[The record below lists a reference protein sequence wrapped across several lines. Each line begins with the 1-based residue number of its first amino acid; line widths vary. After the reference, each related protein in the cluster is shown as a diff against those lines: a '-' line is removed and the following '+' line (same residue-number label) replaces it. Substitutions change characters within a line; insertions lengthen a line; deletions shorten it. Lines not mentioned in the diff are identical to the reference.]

1 MLLPTNT
8 NNNCTTTIL
17 YNQYARR
24 LASTSKQ
31 KKLQGKGKK
40 KRAIAASKHKKRLA
54 ATSSSSGNA
63 ANSNTNTNKIKK
75 PSKQAP
81 PPPTPTP
88 TAKLEKARHMQTNT
102 LSTNEK
108 EGLLGWF
115 AANPLLFAAVFFP
128 TITMGVVMI
137 FRPEVR
143 PKFLGGDGVSRS
155 AGSKERGLDKVI
167 SEQDAPVYEEAAAKE
182 APVYE
187 QSRRDDEDEK
197 WEMVEAVVEVENEE
211 GNVKEE
217 IVVVETKRGGD
228 AIDLISA
235 IGIRPHSKEKEED
248 GKETIDLISAIGIR
262 PYSS

>member
-1 MLLPTNT
+1 MMSAFSKSLPHLLRRPLLLPTNT

-40 KRAIAASKHKKRLA
+40 KRAIASSKHKKRLA
-54 ATSSSSGNA
+54 ATSSSNGNA
-63 ANSNTNTNKIKK
+63 ANSNTNTKKIKK

-115 AANPLLFAAVFFP
+115 AANTSSRSLDRSEVGVSDTSIPHTNTSNTHSSDAAEINV
-128 TITMGVVMI
+128 
-137 FRPEVR
+137 
-143 PKFLGGDGVSRS
+143 LDGVL
-155 AGSKERGLDKVI
+155 ERVTAATGLDTHTVI
-167 SEQDAPVYEEAAAKE
+167 SA
-182 APVYE
+182 
-187 QSRRDDEDEK
+187 
-197 WEMVEAVVEVENEE
+197 
-211 GNVKEE
+211 
-217 IVVVETKRGGD
+217 
-228 AIDLISA
+228 AIDHFL
-235 IGIRPHSKEKEED
+235 KK
-248 GKETIDLISAIGIR
+248 
-262 PYSS
+262 

>member
-1 MLLPTNT
+1 M
-8 NNNCTTTIL
+8 
-17 YNQYARR
+17 
-24 LASTSKQ
+24 ASTSKQ
-31 KKLQGKGKK
+31 KKQGTGKK

-54 ATSSSSGNA
+54 ATSSSSNGNA
-63 ANSNTNTNKIKK
+63 ANSNTTTNKIKK

-88 TAKLEKARHMQTNT
+88 AAKLEKARHMQTNT

-187 QSRRDDEDEK
+187 QCRRDDEDEK

-217 IVVVETKRGGD
+217 IETKGGED

-248 GKETIDLISAIGIR
+248 GEETIDLISAIGIR